1 MIEQHVG
8 FEQEATERTEMDSI
22 LCSLG
27 YLLLELL
34 TARFRADDAD
44 FFSCVSRVSRLHSR
58 RGDTAG
64 RRREPGD
71 FGRRFLSR

>member
-27 YLLLELL
+27 YLLLDLL
-34 TARFRADDAD
+34 TARYRADDAD
-44 FFSCVSRVSRLHSR
+44 FFSCVSRVSRLRSQR
-58 RGDTAG
+58 SGMTG
-64 RRREPGD
+64 RRRESGD